1 MTVQQL
7 TQSDILIAKQDGNQ
21 PQRGYVVRKLWFK
34 PVIIPNQAFPHFQ
47 LIGFTLFDTQKFI
60 DKEVSVEELQD
71 SLDNETLIPFYPE
84 TARRV
89 KGLTPRGY
97 HK

>member
-1 MTVQQL
+1 MNVQQL
-7 TQSDILIAKQDGNQ
+7 TPSDILIAKQDDDQ
-21 PQRGYVVRKLWFK
+21 PQRGYVVRKQWFK
-34 PVIIPNQAFPHFQ
+34 PVNIPNQTFPYFK
-47 LIGFTLFDTQKFI
+47 LIGFTLFDTLKFI

-84 TARRV
+84 TVRRV

-97 HK
+97 HA